1 MFLLAVMA
9 MMTLAV
15 QADEEEFVVTS
26 GDFKVVM
33 QPGKIGRVEVDFTK
47 AKVGNLSTMEITDQ
61 SFIDYLEAN
70 DQKVF
75 KKWSEY
81 QEEGEETFMD
91 RWNDAKKKVI
101 KLTKKDTPDYIIK
114 INATQLDPGNSG
126 AATWSWNKRGG
137 GIIISGTLEVL
148 DAAGNSVCKMNI
160 NRYRGFST
168 RGLDIKIPTFHR
180 LGEATEKAPLLLL
193 HGGPGS
199 THNYFEVL
207 DCIAETGRQV
217 ISYDQIGCGNSYLDG
232 HPELWTQKTWID
244 ELIAIREY
252 LHLDNVH
259 LLGQSWGAMQAIA
272 YVIDHQP
279 QGIKSLILSS
289 GHASSSLWASEQHRL
304 IKYLSAEDH
313 QQKIKKRS
321 VVQKPLA
328 NGMILPICGPT
339 IITLNSMSSVWMNTR
354 PSVSNVPNVLAL
366 RLTSMAGGLTNI
378 SRLVV

>member
-101 KLTKKDTPDYIIK
+101 KLTKKDTPNYIIK

-180 LGEATEKAPLLLL
+180 RT
-193 HGGPGS
+193 
-199 THNYFEVL
+199 VL
-207 DCIAETGRQV
+207 F
-217 ISYDQIGCGNSYLDG
+217 
-232 HPELWTQKTWID
+232 H
-244 ELIAIREY
+244 
-252 LHLDNVH
+252 
-259 LLGQSWGAMQAIA
+259 
-272 YVIDHQP
+272 
-279 QGIKSLILSS
+279 KSLAKDL
-289 GHASSSLWASEQHRL
+289 LEFL
-304 IKYLSAEDH
+304 FDD
-313 QQKIKKRS
+313 
-321 VVQKPLA
+321 
-328 NGMILPICGPT
+328 
-339 IITLNSMSSVWMNTR
+339 
-354 PSVSNVPNVLAL
+354 
-366 RLTSMAGGLTNI
+366 
-378 SRLVV
+378 

>member
-1 MFLLAVMA
+1 MA

-75 KKWSEY
+75 EKWSEY

-114 INATQLDPGNSG
+114 INAAQLDPGNSG

-137 GIIISGTLEVL
+137 GIIISGTLEVI

-180 LGEATEKAPLLLL
+180 RTLLL
-193 HGGPGS
+193 H
-199 THNYFEVL
+199 
-207 DCIAETGRQV
+207 
-217 ISYDQIGCGNSYLDG
+217 
-232 HPELWTQKTWID
+232 
-244 ELIAIREY
+244 
-252 LHLDNVH
+252 
-259 LLGQSWGAMQAIA
+259 
-272 YVIDHQP
+272 
-279 QGIKSLILSS
+279 KSLAKDL
-289 GHASSSLWASEQHRL
+289 LEFL
-304 IKYLSAEDH
+304 FDK
-313 QQKIKKRS
+313 
-321 VVQKPLA
+321 
-328 NGMILPICGPT
+328 
-339 IITLNSMSSVWMNTR
+339 
-354 PSVSNVPNVLAL
+354 
-366 RLTSMAGGLTNI
+366 
-378 SRLVV
+378 

>member
-61 SFIDYLEAN
+61 CFIDYLEAN

-101 KLTKKDTPDYIIK
+101 KLTKKGTPDYIIK

-126 AATWSWNKRGG
+126 AAAWSWNKRDG

-148 DAAGNSVCKMNI
+148 DASGSSVCKMNI
-160 NRYRGFST
+160 NRYRGAST
-168 RGLDIKIPTFHR
+168 RTLDIKIPTFHR
-180 LGEATEKAPLLLL
+180 RTVRF
-193 HGGPGS
+193 H
-199 THNYFEVL
+199 
-207 DCIAETGRQV
+207 
-217 ISYDQIGCGNSYLDG
+217 
-232 HPELWTQKTWID
+232 
-244 ELIAIREY
+244 
-252 LHLDNVH
+252 
-259 LLGQSWGAMQAIA
+259 
-272 YVIDHQP
+272 
-279 QGIKSLILSS
+279 KSLAKDL
-289 GHASSSLWASEQHRL
+289 LEFL
-304 IKYLSAEDH
+304 FDNNK
-313 QQKIKKRS
+313 
-321 VVQKPLA
+321 
-328 NGMILPICGPT
+328 
-339 IITLNSMSSVWMNTR
+339 
-354 PSVSNVPNVLAL
+354 
-366 RLTSMAGGLTNI
+366 
-378 SRLVV
+378 

>member
-101 KLTKKDTPDYIIK
+101 KLTKKGTPDYIIK

-126 AATWSWNKRGG
+126 AATWSWNKRDG

-148 DAAGNSVCKMNI
+148 DASGSSVCKMNI
-160 NRYRGFST
+160 NRYRGAST
-168 RGLDIKIPTFHR
+168 RTLDIKIPTFHR
-180 LGEATEKAPLLLL
+180 RT
-193 HGGPGS
+193 
-199 THNYFEVL
+199 VL
-207 DCIAETGRQV
+207 F
-217 ISYDQIGCGNSYLDG
+217 
-232 HPELWTQKTWID
+232 H
-244 ELIAIREY
+244 
-252 LHLDNVH
+252 
-259 LLGQSWGAMQAIA
+259 
-272 YVIDHQP
+272 
-279 QGIKSLILSS
+279 KSLAKDL
-289 GHASSSLWASEQHRL
+289 LEFL
-304 IKYLSAEDH
+304 FDD
-313 QQKIKKRS
+313 
-321 VVQKPLA
+321 
-328 NGMILPICGPT
+328 
-339 IITLNSMSSVWMNTR
+339 
-354 PSVSNVPNVLAL
+354 
-366 RLTSMAGGLTNI
+366 
-378 SRLVV
+378 

>member
-101 KLTKKDTPDYIIK
+101 KLTKKGTPDYIIK
-114 INATQLDPGNSG
+114 INATRLDPGNSG

-148 DAAGNSVCKMNI
+148 DASGSSVCKMNI
-160 NRYRGFST
+160 NRYRGAST
-168 RGLDIKIPTFHR
+168 RTLDIKIPTFHR
-180 LGEATEKAPLLLL
+180 RT
-193 HGGPGS
+193 
-199 THNYFEVL
+199 VL
-207 DCIAETGRQV
+207 F
-217 ISYDQIGCGNSYLDG
+217 
-232 HPELWTQKTWID
+232 H
-244 ELIAIREY
+244 
-252 LHLDNVH
+252 
-259 LLGQSWGAMQAIA
+259 
-272 YVIDHQP
+272 
-279 QGIKSLILSS
+279 KSLAKDL
-289 GHASSSLWASEQHRL
+289 LEFL
-304 IKYLSAEDH
+304 FDD
-313 QQKIKKRS
+313 
-321 VVQKPLA
+321 
-328 NGMILPICGPT
+328 
-339 IITLNSMSSVWMNTR
+339 
-354 PSVSNVPNVLAL
+354 
-366 RLTSMAGGLTNI
+366 
-378 SRLVV
+378 

>member
-101 KLTKKDTPDYIIK
+101 KL
-114 INATQLDPGNSG
+114 AAQLDPGNSG

-137 GIIISGTLEVL
+137 GIIISGTLEVI

-180 LGEATEKAPLLLL
+180 RTLLL
-193 HGGPGS
+193 H
-199 THNYFEVL
+199 
-207 DCIAETGRQV
+207 
-217 ISYDQIGCGNSYLDG
+217 
-232 HPELWTQKTWID
+232 
-244 ELIAIREY
+244 
-252 LHLDNVH
+252 
-259 LLGQSWGAMQAIA
+259 
-272 YVIDHQP
+272 
-279 QGIKSLILSS
+279 KSLAKDL
-289 GHASSSLWASEQHRL
+289 LEFL
-304 IKYLSAEDH
+304 FDK
-313 QQKIKKRS
+313 
-321 VVQKPLA
+321 
-328 NGMILPICGPT
+328 
-339 IITLNSMSSVWMNTR
+339 
-354 PSVSNVPNVLAL
+354 
-366 RLTSMAGGLTNI
+366 
-378 SRLVV
+378 

>member
-1 MFLLAVMA
+1 MKKMFLLAVMA

-114 INATQLDPGNSG
+114 INAAQLDPGNSG

-137 GIIISGTLEVL
+137 GIIISGTLEVI
-148 DAAGNSVCKMNI
+148 DAAGNSLCKMNI

-180 LGEATEKAPLLLL
+180 RT
-193 HGGPGS
+193 
-199 THNYFEVL
+199 VL
-207 DCIAETGRQV
+207 F
-217 ISYDQIGCGNSYLDG
+217 
-232 HPELWTQKTWID
+232 H
-244 ELIAIREY
+244 
-252 LHLDNVH
+252 
-259 LLGQSWGAMQAIA
+259 
-272 YVIDHQP
+272 
-279 QGIKSLILSS
+279 KSLAKDL
-289 GHASSSLWASEQHRL
+289 LEFL
-304 IKYLSAEDH
+304 FDD
-313 QQKIKKRS
+313 
-321 VVQKPLA
+321 
-328 NGMILPICGPT
+328 
-339 IITLNSMSSVWMNTR
+339 
-354 PSVSNVPNVLAL
+354 
-366 RLTSMAGGLTNI
+366 
-378 SRLVV
+378 

>member
-137 GIIISGTLEVL
+137 GIIISGTLEVI

-180 LGEATEKAPLLLL
+180 RT
-193 HGGPGS
+193 
-199 THNYFEVL
+199 VL
-207 DCIAETGRQV
+207 F
-217 ISYDQIGCGNSYLDG
+217 
-232 HPELWTQKTWID
+232 H
-244 ELIAIREY
+244 
-252 LHLDNVH
+252 
-259 LLGQSWGAMQAIA
+259 
-272 YVIDHQP
+272 
-279 QGIKSLILSS
+279 KSLAKDL
-289 GHASSSLWASEQHRL
+289 LEFL
-304 IKYLSAEDH
+304 FDNNK
-313 QQKIKKRS
+313 
-321 VVQKPLA
+321 
-328 NGMILPICGPT
+328 
-339 IITLNSMSSVWMNTR
+339 
-354 PSVSNVPNVLAL
+354 
-366 RLTSMAGGLTNI
+366 
-378 SRLVV
+378 

>member
-137 GIIISGTLEVL
+137 GIIISGTLEVI

-180 LGEATEKAPLLLL
+180 RTLLL
-193 HGGPGS
+193 H
-199 THNYFEVL
+199 
-207 DCIAETGRQV
+207 
-217 ISYDQIGCGNSYLDG
+217 
-232 HPELWTQKTWID
+232 
-244 ELIAIREY
+244 
-252 LHLDNVH
+252 
-259 LLGQSWGAMQAIA
+259 
-272 YVIDHQP
+272 
-279 QGIKSLILSS
+279 KSLAKDL
-289 GHASSSLWASEQHRL
+289 LEFL
-304 IKYLSAEDH
+304 FDK
-313 QQKIKKRS
+313 
-321 VVQKPLA
+321 
-328 NGMILPICGPT
+328 
-339 IITLNSMSSVWMNTR
+339 
-354 PSVSNVPNVLAL
+354 
-366 RLTSMAGGLTNI
+366 
-378 SRLVV
+378 

>member
-180 LGEATEKAPLLLL
+180 RTLLL
-193 HGGPGS
+193 H
-199 THNYFEVL
+199 
-207 DCIAETGRQV
+207 
-217 ISYDQIGCGNSYLDG
+217 
-232 HPELWTQKTWID
+232 
-244 ELIAIREY
+244 
-252 LHLDNVH
+252 
-259 LLGQSWGAMQAIA
+259 
-272 YVIDHQP
+272 
-279 QGIKSLILSS
+279 KSLAKDL
-289 GHASSSLWASEQHRL
+289 LEFL
-304 IKYLSAEDH
+304 FDK
-313 QQKIKKRS
+313 
-321 VVQKPLA
+321 
-328 NGMILPICGPT
+328 
-339 IITLNSMSSVWMNTR
+339 
-354 PSVSNVPNVLAL
+354 
-366 RLTSMAGGLTNI
+366 
-378 SRLVV
+378 

>member
-137 GIIISGTLEVL
+137 GIIISGTLEAI

-180 LGEATEKAPLLLL
+180 RT
-193 HGGPGS
+193 
-199 THNYFEVL
+199 VL
-207 DCIAETGRQV
+207 F
-217 ISYDQIGCGNSYLDG
+217 
-232 HPELWTQKTWID
+232 H
-244 ELIAIREY
+244 
-252 LHLDNVH
+252 
-259 LLGQSWGAMQAIA
+259 
-272 YVIDHQP
+272 
-279 QGIKSLILSS
+279 KSLAKDL
-289 GHASSSLWASEQHRL
+289 LEFL
-304 IKYLSAEDH
+304 FDNNK
-313 QQKIKKRS
+313 
-321 VVQKPLA
+321 
-328 NGMILPICGPT
+328 
-339 IITLNSMSSVWMNTR
+339 
-354 PSVSNVPNVLAL
+354 
-366 RLTSMAGGLTNI
+366 
-378 SRLVV
+378 